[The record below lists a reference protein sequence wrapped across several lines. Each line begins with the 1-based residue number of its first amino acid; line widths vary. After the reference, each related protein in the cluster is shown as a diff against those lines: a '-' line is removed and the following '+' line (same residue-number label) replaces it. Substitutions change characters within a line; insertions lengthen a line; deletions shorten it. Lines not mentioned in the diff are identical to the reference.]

1 MYSIGNIMSQ
11 KIGEIQGRLP
21 YGVTIGNISPKKDNK
36 PIEAL
41 STYGNKLNGSYSNA
55 YPDND
60 MSFDDILK
68 EVLTTHR
75 VNPSTYV
82 PGFFPN
88 IAPKYGSYSKES
100 IDPYNDIF
108 AYINRDNAEALHS
121 NLDSIIDNKATQY
134 GVPTQLIRAIIKAE
148 SNFNTNVVSNAG
160 AMGLMQLMPATA
172 KGLGVVDAFDPE
184 QNIDGG
190 VRYIKY
196 QLDRFG
202 GNLDLALAAYN
213 WGPNNVIKNNLTDL
227 RIPAQFSKLPRET
240 QNYIKKIH
248 SYMDI

>member
-1 MYSIGNIMSQ
+1 MYSIGDIMGQ

-21 YGVTIGNISPKKDNK
+21 YGVTIGSLSAMKNNK
-36 PIEAL
+36 PAKTV
-41 STYGNKLNGSYSNA
+41 STYGNRLNGSYNT
-55 YPDND
+55 YTDND

-82 PGFFPN
+82 PGSFSSIFPR
-88 IAPKYGSYSKES
+88 YGSYSREN
-100 IDPYNDIF
+100 IDPYNEILS
-108 AYINRDNAEALHS
+108 YINRS
-121 NLDSIIDNKATQY
+121 NTAAPSSNYDSIIDNKSTQY
-134 GVPTQLIRAIIKAE
+134 GVPADLIRAIIKAE
-148 SNFNTNVVSNAG
+148 SNFNTNLVSNAG

-172 KGLGVVDAFDPE
+172 KGLGVTDAFDPE

-196 QLDRFG
+196 QLDRFK

-227 RIPAQFSKLPRET
+227 TDPAQFAKLPRET
-240 QNYIKKIH
+240 QNYIRKIH
-248 SYMDI
+248 SYMGI